1 MADEEARP
9 HPHIYLQ
16 GTGARQG
23 YTAYQAGGDGGGG
36 PPQRDRAGH
45 ANALTQAVTQVV
57 QQGETILAN
66 REPDV
71 AAGVKG
77 FYVEFTLPVGQA
89 DIVDKLENRR
99 GRFPIELVNVHPAEE
114 GLVSATVFVPEK
126 QRDYYLKKVAAYRDE
141 ARADAMI
148 SLIGD
153 LDKVPDVTTIFE
165 AFA

>member
-45 ANALTQAVTQVV
+45 ANALTQALTQVV

-89 DIVDKLENRR
+89 DIVD
-99 GRFPIELVNVHPAEE
+99 
-114 GLVSATVFVPEK
+114 
-126 QRDYYLKKVAAYRDE
+126 
-141 ARADAMI
+141 
-148 SLIGD
+148 
-153 LDKVPDVTTIFE
+153 
-165 AFA
+165 